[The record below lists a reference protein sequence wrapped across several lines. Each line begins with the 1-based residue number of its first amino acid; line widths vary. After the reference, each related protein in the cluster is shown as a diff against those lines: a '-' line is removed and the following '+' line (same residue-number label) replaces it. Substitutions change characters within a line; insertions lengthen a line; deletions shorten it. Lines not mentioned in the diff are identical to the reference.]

1 MLLLHF
7 GAPCSKH
14 PVPAMVGPGP
24 AKLSQKWD
32 LLMSVRMRKWA
43 EMSAPQDCP
52 GTMGL
57 HPLGIMLPKS
67 LLASK
72 CCITPHIPVGKQ
84 ESSAQGAAEL
94 QNGME
99 THRASGLSQIPTETN
114 SQP

>member
-1 MLLLHF
+1 
-7 GAPCSKH
+7 
-14 PVPAMVGPGP
+14 
-24 AKLSQKWD
+24 
-32 LLMSVRMRKWA
+32 
-43 EMSAPQDCP
+43 MSAPQGCP
-52 GTMGL
+52 GTGGF
-57 HPLGIMLPKS
+57 HPLGTVLPKS

-99 THRASGLSQIPTETN
+99 MQRAAGLSLIPTETN